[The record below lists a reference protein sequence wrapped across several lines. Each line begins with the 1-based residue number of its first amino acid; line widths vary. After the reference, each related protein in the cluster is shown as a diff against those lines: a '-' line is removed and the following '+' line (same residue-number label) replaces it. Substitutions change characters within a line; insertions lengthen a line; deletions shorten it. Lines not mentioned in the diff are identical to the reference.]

1 MRRNLPPDVG
11 VDAVE
16 QSFYEA
22 LQRGDM
28 AAMMACWADEDEPVC
43 VHPGGARL
51 TGLPAI
57 RDAFA
62 VMFEQG
68 GVAVRAEVV
77 HRTVVGQT
85 TVHSVLETVD
95 VLTDD
100 GSLPV
105 VVWATNVY
113 VSTPQG
119 WRLLVHHASHGT
131 VPDTARRPVPSQ
143 QLH

>member
-1 MRRNLPPDVG
+1 MRRPLPPDVG

-22 LQRGDM
+22 LQRGDTQ
-28 AAMMACWADEDEPVC
+28 AMMACWADDDEPVC

-51 TGLPAI
+51 TGLAAI

-62 VMFEQG
+62 LMFERG
-68 GVAVRAEVV
+68 GVPVRAEVV
-77 HRTVVGQT
+77 HRTVVGNT
-85 TVHSVLETVD
+85 TVHSVVETVD
-95 VLTDD
+95 VATDD
-100 GSLPV
+100 GLIQAA
-105 VVWATNVY
+105 VWATNVY

-119 WRLLVHHASHGT
+119 WRLLAHHASPGPLVGQ
-131 VPDTARRPVPSQ
+131 VPRAVPPH